1 MYGPR
6 GWDRNVPVKSYTA
19 HFTDGQ
25 VLEVNVRKHLKDPK
39 YYVKVMA
46 LALGRIFL
54 NTRFGTI
61 RVNVQ
66 SDCGCGKSWISSYW
80 TAKSTFFFLTSG
92 QHRGKYLG
100 PKLHPR
106 GRFFGP

>member
-6 GWDRNVPVKSYTA
+6 GWDRNVPVNSYTA

-61 RVNVQ
+61 RVNIQ
-66 SDCGCGKSWISSYW
+66 SDCGCGKL
-80 TAKSTFFFLTSG
+80 TLFKLDGNKFTVKSFQAAQLKVS
-92 QHRGKYLG
+92 
-100 PKLHPR
+100 
-106 GRFFGP
+106 